1 MEEDLSNNITVK
13 AYLAQQAAIKQK
25 HDEEYYEGEIR
36 ERMRNYHLKPLE
48 YSFHGLQSTL
58 KKAVERIEAV
68 RGREFNNYE
77 MVAVGVEFKNAVDKA
92 MVRVEEVIKVDGF
105 TVVVDEKI
113 KDIAHSW
120 DICSEGHEWSDDESE
135 EEE

>member
-13 AYLAQQAAIKQK
+13 AYLAQQAAKRI
-25 HDEEYYEGEIR
+25 EEEKEHQEWHIR
-36 ERMRNYHLKPLE
+36 EKKRSKHYEP
-48 YSFHGLQSTL
+48 LQSCLDDLQSPL

-77 MVAVGVEFKNAVDKA
+77 MVAVGVEFKNAVDEA
-92 MVRVEEVIKVDGF
+92 MVRVEEAIKVDGF

-120 DICSEGHEWSDDESE
+120 DIYSEGHEWSNDESE